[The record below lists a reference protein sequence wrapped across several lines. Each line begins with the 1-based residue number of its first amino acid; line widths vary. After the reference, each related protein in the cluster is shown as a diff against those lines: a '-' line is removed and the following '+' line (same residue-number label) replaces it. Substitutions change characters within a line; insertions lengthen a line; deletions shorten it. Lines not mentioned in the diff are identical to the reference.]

1 MPQAENHKGLL
12 LWELVHKQF
21 QHLQKDGVG
30 AVCSRKTDRVFIAT
44 ATGLQGV
51 VSLQQSGRGI
61 QKVEERNWPFCF
73 VTM

>member
-1 MPQAENHKGLL
+1 MASYSGNLFISDSK
-12 LWELVHKQF
+12 
-21 QHLQKDGVG
+21 HLHKDGVG

-61 QKVEERNWPFCF
+61 QKVEERNWPFGL
-73 VTM
+73 